1 MLHKKI
7 ECDLELTTLSEA
19 LYYHLW
25 KIQLAGWRYMIDN
38 NRPKRHPI
46 SEITQDLIAFYLNA
60 ALPENYSVELEASAS
75 VDKSKLYVDIAIKRK
90 DAKFHFVIEVK
101 TNIGYQRHAIKLDE
115 NGESEFWARKR
126 DIVKGFGVKESN
138 VIFVLFSVG
147 NVNREFTDN
156 YWDRNT
162 NSAIK
167 VKDRTSPEHLSFIF
181 PLFRNSDPY
190 YFKYDEK
197 FDKKIL

>member
-1 MLHKKI
+1 M
-7 ECDLELTTLSEA
+7 
-19 LYYHLW
+19 
-25 KIQLAGWRYMIDN
+25 
-38 NRPKRHPI
+38 
-46 SEITQDLIAFYLNA
+46 
-60 ALPENYSVELEASAS
+60 
-75 VDKSKLYVDIAIKRK
+75 
-90 DAKFHFVIEVK
+90 
-101 TNIGYQRHAIKLDE
+101 
-115 NGESEFWARKR
+115 
-126 DIVKGFGVKESN
+126 KGFGVKESN

-197 FDKKIL
+197 FDKKNPIEFTDDQILEAARENIVTPLEHIVSLIVNAS